1 MRKIIFLFRVAA
13 FIWAVV
19 PMTRATAINGNIYTE
34 FYSFKT
40 EDPGSQSH
48 LRSLQ
53 GFRFNVKDALT
64 PGLSFFG
71 RGRFASDISTKFGT
85 DPDFRVFGAY
95 IQYLSKNRIV
105 LAKAG
110 RQFTYEGLG
119 GFTMDG
125 VKLRVKYQKL
135 FSVTGYAGTL
145 PGPSFFT
152 YDEINGWDDY
162 NVMGGKISINTA
174 KKMKF
179 NVSFMQKQYN
189 KETDAQLAGVDF
201 SYRKGNFRES
211 ARVDYDLQLKRT
223 KLVNYRSRYRCS
235 KGHSIALEYRYSQPT
250 FRLSN
255 FFSTVKSKPYHQ
267 VRLSPTYKVSPDF
280 NAYSSISFT
289 KFKDENNIRLKL
301 GGIYKGQSGGVVF
314 SDGNGGVKIGV
325 YTAISRQTSEK
336 LSLYARADMF
346 SYKLDSDEDDYESS
360 VATALGARYELV
372 DNLTSRGE
380 FQVLNNAG
388 FNYDMRFYL
397 RLDYN
402 FYSKTKSEIF
412 GGGGV
417 R

>member
-1 MRKIIFLFRVAA
+1 MRKIIILFMVAIFCVFTPIA
-13 FIWAVV
+13 S
-19 PMTRATAINGNIYTE
+19 ATVINGNIYSE

-40 EDPGSQSH
+40 EDPESQSH

-71 RGRFASDISTKFGT
+71 RGRFATDISNELGT

-95 IQYLSKNRIV
+95 MQYLSKSRMI

-125 VKLRVKYQKL
+125 IKLKVKYQKL

-145 PGPSFFT
+145 PGPSFFA
-152 YDEINGWDDY
+152 YDESNGWDDY
-162 NVMGGKISINTA
+162 NVMGGKLTVHPA
-174 KKMKF
+174 KKIKF
-179 NVSFMQKQYN
+179 NVSFLQKQYN
-189 KETDAQLAGVDF
+189 KETDAQLAGIDF
-201 SYRKGNFRES
+201 SYRKGSFRES
-211 ARVDYDLQLKRT
+211 ARVDYDMQLKRI
-223 KLVNYRSRYRCS
+223 KLVNYRSGYRFS

-267 VRLSPTYKVSPDF
+267 IRLSPIYKVSPDL

-301 GGIYKGQSGGVVF
+301 GGIYKGQSGGIVF
-314 SDGNGGVKIGV
+314 SDGNGGIKIGV
-325 YTAISRQTSEK
+325 FASINRQTSEK
-336 LSLYARADMF
+336 LNLYARADMF

-360 VATALGARYELV
+360 VATAFGARYELV
-372 DNLTSRGE
+372 DNLASRGE
-380 FQVLNNAG
+380 FQILDNAG

-402 FYSKTKSEIF
+402 FYSKSKSEIF
-412 GGGGV
+412 GGGGD

>member
-1 MRKIIFLFRVAA
+1 MRKIIFLFLVAT
-13 FIWAVV
+13 FVCV
-19 PMTRATAINGNIYTE
+19 FTPMASATAINGNVYTE

-40 EDPGSQSH
+40 EDPENQSH

-53 GFRFNVKDALT
+53 GFRFNVKDAIT

-71 RGRFASDISTKFGT
+71 RGRFASDISSKFGT

-95 IQYLSKNRIV
+95 IQYLSKNRMV
-105 LAKAG
+105 LAKVG

-125 VKLRVKYQKL
+125 IKLKAKYQKL
-135 FSVTGYAGTL
+135 FSVTAYAGTL

-162 NVMGGKISINTA
+162 NVMGGMLTVNAA

-179 NVSFMQKQYN
+179 NISFLQKQYN
-189 KETDAQLAGVDF
+189 KETDFQLAGVDF
-201 SYRKGNFRES
+201 SYRKGSFRES
-211 ARVDYDLQLKRT
+211 ARIDYDLQFKRI
-223 KLVNYRSRYRCS
+223 KLINYRSRFRSS
-235 KGHSIALEYRYSQPT
+235 KGHSIILEYRYSQPT

-255 FFSTVKSKPYHQ
+255 FFSTVKSKPYNQ
-267 VRLSPTYKVSPDF
+267 VRLSPIYKVSPDL

-289 KFKDENNIRLKL
+289 KFKNENNIRFKI
-301 GGIYKGQSGGVVF
+301 GGIYKGQSAGIVF
-314 SDGNGGVKIGV
+314 SNGLSGIKIG
-325 YTAISRQTSEK
+325 AFAALSRQTSEK
-336 LSLYARADMF
+336 LNLYAKADMY
-346 SYKLDSDEDDYESS
+346 SYKFDSDEDDYESS
-360 VATALGARYELV
+360 VATAFGARYDLI
-372 DNLTSRGE
+372 DNFTSRGE

-388 FNYDMRFYL
+388 FNYDVRFYL

-402 FYSKTKSEIF
+402 FYSKTKSEIS
-412 GGGGV
+412 GGGGI